1 MQDRRRYFEGQL
13 MHSKAAEQI
22 PGKRIDVSAAFAELR
37 NSIDGWN
44 KFSKV
49 RLTEYF
55 GVR

>member
-1 MQDRRRYFEGQL
+1 